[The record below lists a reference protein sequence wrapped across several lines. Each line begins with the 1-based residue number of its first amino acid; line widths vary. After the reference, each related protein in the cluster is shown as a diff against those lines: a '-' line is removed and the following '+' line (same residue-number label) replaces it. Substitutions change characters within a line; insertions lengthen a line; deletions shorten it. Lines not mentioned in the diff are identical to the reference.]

1 MNFPPASNLQPQL
14 RSAVMLLPRA
24 FLPGRQPVIF
34 VNKFNMLTGAGDQN
48 MEGSWEEHEARKAAA
63 EAEEKAKAAKE
74 AEELRE
80 KVRFHDF

>member
-1 MNFPPASNLQPQL
+1 MS
-14 RSAVMLLPRA
+14 
-24 FLPGRQPVIF
+24 
-34 VNKFNMLTGAGDQN
+34 TGAGDQN